1 MPYLPG
7 MKPVRTRRQF
17 VAAAAAALA
26 ATTARAQS
34 PARETRVMHHVFF
47 WLQEPDNQAHISQL
61 MEGLRALAAIPQV
74 QQLIIGN
81 PASTEKREVVDNSW
95 QVSEL
100 MYFRSVEDQ
109 AAYQVHPIHKAFVEI
124 YSPLFKKVQVY
135 DVAVAG

>member
-1 MPYLPG
+1 M
-7 MKPVRTRRQF
+7 
-17 VAAAAAALA
+17 
-26 ATTARAQS
+26 
-34 PARETRVMHHVFF
+34 
-47 WLQEPDNQAHISQL
+47 
-61 MEGLRALAAIPQV
+61 
-74 QQLIIGN
+74 
-81 PASTEKREVVDNSW
+81 VDNSW